1 MRMKKIWVHFGWTTV
16 VVFYA
21 VNGYAQSSL
30 DEQKIREIQIQQQ
43 DIVQKNKQTIQ
54 TRQHEGGWTNKLLN
68 IFNFHAQNSHA
79 SSTQDNSREK
89 VKQLQ
94 ADNQRKIEQA
104 KAAAENA
111 KRMQEQRLQMM
122 QNSSF
127 NRKR

>member
-1 MRMKKIWVHFGWTTV
+1 MRMKKSWVHLGFVTV
-16 VVFYA
+16 VIFYSG
-21 VNGYAQSSL
+21 NGYAQTSL
-30 DEQKIREIQIQQQ
+30 NEQKIREMQIQQQ

-68 IFNFHAQNSHA
+68 IFNFHAQNSRTNSA
-79 SSTQDNSREK
+79 QDNSSEK

-104 KAAAENA
+104 KASAENA

-122 QNSSF
+122 QNSSL